1 MFGLLIKSVLILV
14 AAVVAHKLWEMWF
27 AYLDYHYY
35 KKQGVVFTS
44 SRYGFFPDLI
54 KIFEANNKYPNTFSW
69 RYLMRDALKTDRLPQ
84 ITGVVFGGTTQLIV
98 TSADLLQDL
107 YVKQNSKFTKNH
119 VSRWQF
125 WKLMGTSIV
134 F

>member
-1 MFGLLIKSVLILV
+1 MLSKILKWITAPL
-14 AAVVAHKLWEMWF
+14 AAIAAHKLWQIWG
-27 AYLDYHYY
+27 AYRDYYMY

-44 SRYGFFPDLI
+44 PKYSFFADLV
-54 KIFEANNKYPNTFSW
+54 KINDMLKKYPHTFSW
-69 RYLMRDALKTDRLPQ
+69 RYMMRDALKTDRLPP
-84 ITGVVFGGTTQLIV
+84 IAGMVFMGSTNLVV

-107 YVKQNSKFTKNH
+107 YVKQNSKFTKNY

>member
-1 MFGLLIKSVLILV
+1 MML
-14 AAVVAHKLWEMWF
+14 
-27 AYLDYHYY
+27 
-35 KKQGVVFTS
+35 
-44 SRYGFFPDLI
+44 
-54 KIFEANNKYPNTFSW
+54 
-69 RYLMRDALKTDRLPQ
+69 DALKTDRLPP
-84 ITGVVFGGTTQLIV
+84 IAGMVFMGSTNLVV

-119 VSRWQF
+119 ISRWQF

>member
-1 MFGLLIKSVLILV
+1 MIGFIIKSVLILV
-14 AAVVAHKLWEMWF
+14 AAIFAHKLWEMWF
-27 AYLDYHYY
+27 AYRNYHNY

-44 SRYGFFPDLI
+44 PRYGFFPDLI
-54 KIFEANNKYPNTFSW
+54 KIFETNNKYPNTFSW
-69 RYLMRDALKTDRLPQ
+69 RCLMRDALKTDRLPP
-84 ITGVVFGGTTQLIV
+84 ITGIVFGGSTNLIV
-98 TSADLLQDL
+98 TNADLLQDL
-107 YVKQNSKFTKNH
+107 YVKQNAKFTKNY